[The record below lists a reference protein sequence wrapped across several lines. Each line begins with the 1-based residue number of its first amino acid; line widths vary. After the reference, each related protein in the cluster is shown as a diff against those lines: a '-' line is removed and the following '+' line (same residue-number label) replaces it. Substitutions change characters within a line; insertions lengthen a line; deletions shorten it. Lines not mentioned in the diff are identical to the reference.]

1 VFRLI
6 GLDEVTETLDVI
18 LRGGDVALGNRPKV
32 AEERT
37 SAQVFV
43 ALGAVALAVK
53 DCDVLDEVVPIGR
66 HLSWTEGNLGG
77 GGVNF
82 RDGHHQGIIKGRGH
96 RLFILKWVK
105 VDGAAAQVTL
115 SPNPKMNPDTTTVT
129 GIVCKACGDELPPMT
144 MTEHLNG
151 KGCLCR
157 KFIHSDDYADEF
169 VVIDASDVCPG
180 VAIKHPH
187 KQLQQFIE
195 DIKKEPKQ
203 EWARVFKRVW
213 AVIKLTDVEKAYEKQ
228 GEAWG
233 NLCDDIIIFYA
244 YRWLLFN
251 KPIPLIKMTPAI
263 EEQIFGGD
271 PQAVA

>member
-82 RDGHHQGIIKGRGH
+82 RGGVIIRASSGHHQGRGH
-96 RLFILKWVK
+96 RLFILK
-105 VDGAAAQVTL
+105 
-115 SPNPKMNPDTTTVT
+115 SP
-129 GIVCKACGDELPPMT
+129 L
-144 MTEHLNG
+144 
-151 KGCLCR
+151 
-157 KFIHSDDYADEF
+157 
-169 VVIDASDVCPG
+169 
-180 VAIKHPH
+180 
-187 KQLQQFIE
+187 
-195 DIKKEPKQ
+195 KK
-203 EWARVFKRVW
+203 
-213 AVIKLTDVEKAYEKQ
+213 I
-228 GEAWG
+228 
-233 NLCDDIIIFYA
+233 N
-244 YRWLLFN
+244 N
-251 KPIPLIKMTPAI
+251 
-263 EEQIFGGD
+263 
-271 PQAVA
+271 